1 LERVFW
7 GSILIQNFMLI
18 KAKNDINANIN
29 IIIHNENTSS
39 ESNSDT

>member
-1 LERVFW
+1 
-7 GSILIQNFMLI
+7 MLI